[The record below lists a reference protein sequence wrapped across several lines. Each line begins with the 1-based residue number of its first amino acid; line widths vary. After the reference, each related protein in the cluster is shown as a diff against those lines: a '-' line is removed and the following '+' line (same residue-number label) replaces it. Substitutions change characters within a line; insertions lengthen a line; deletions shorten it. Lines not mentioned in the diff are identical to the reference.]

1 MRMSHGKG
9 GRKMEKAAEETSPK
23 YEIILSNGVGFTWS
37 EEDLDFGD
45 TLDVTDKE
53 HIVLATIK
61 RVR

>member
-1 MRMSHGKG
+1 
-9 GRKMEKAAEETSPK
+9 MEKAAETSPK
-23 YEIILSNGVGFTWS
+23 YEIILSNGVSFTWS

-45 TLDVTDKE
+45 TLKVTDKE